1 MSPCSWARVPH
12 QTVSKS
18 EPPCLVPIAKSC
30 LKSFVIP
37 WTLAHQAPL
46 SMGFSRKEYL
56 SGLPFP
62 PPGIF
67 PTQKSTQASCIA
79 GRFTYYYLTLNSIT
93 LKAVLYLFF
102 ADSVQFS
109 SVAQSCPTL
118 CDPMDCS
125 TPGFPIHC

>member
-1 MSPCSWARVPH
+1 MFGSCDPMDY
-12 QTVSKS
+12 
-18 EPPCLVPIAKSC
+18 IAC
-30 LKSFVIP
+30 
-37 WTLAHQAPL
+37 QAPL

-125 TPGFPIHC
+125 TPGFPIHCWLIIFKKFTLYHAKTKLELSQYMKT